1 MICPRCK
8 SECDESFRFC
18 MKCGYELK
26 ARPLVEEEPQPSG
39 SAFENAP
46 RVVVCPHCKKL
57 STADMSFCSHC
68 GSRLVAS
75 PEPDPYILPNMDYSS
90 VDPVRKA
97 EPQTRWPLAA
107 GLLLLGSLLLS
118 LIGLFLPTIQFHLE
132 LRWFRFE
139 DWLSIISYTLT
150 LAASIVFLT
159 PTKSKPYIAGIVRLL
174 FVILT
179 AISSVIN
186 VFRVF
191 STAGVPWNPSIFF
204 NSFFSSIDIA
214 LTVIFF
220 IGTVIKSKR
229 AFISKMHLIFA
240 IILAVIQIVFFI
252 SYAVEVLSSSNHDIF
267 ALYLCSYACRVLS
280 GIAISV
286 GYTVAIFSLHPVK
299 KSVL

>member
-68 GSRLVAS
+68 GSRLGAS

-107 GLLLLGSLLLS
+107 GLLLLGSLFLS
-118 LIGLFLPTIQFHLE
+118 LIGFFLPTIQFHSE
-132 LRWFRFE
+132 LRWLSFV

-174 FVILT
+174 FVILA

-186 VFRVF
+186 FVCVF

-204 NSFFSSIDIA
+204 NSFLAASTSLLLLSSLSA
-214 LTVIFF
+214 LLLSQ
-220 IGTVIKSKR
+220 KERLYQKC
-229 AFISKMHLIFA
+229 
-240 IILAVIQIVFFI
+240 I
-252 SYAVEVLSSSNHDIF
+252 SYLPLFSRLFRS
-267 ALYLCSYACRVLS
+267 
-280 GIAISV
+280 
-286 GYTVAIFSLHPVK
+286 FSL
-299 KSVL
+299 SAMQ